1 MAEHTSATDVR
12 DFVVP
17 APAQAEIRDFDCW
30 AVVVGI
36 SKHAAP
42 EIDLRYAARDA
53 QSFSDVL
60 RSPDAGGFRDER
72 LHVLLDH
79 EATTSGLTHAFRTV
93 LKKPAREDLVV
104 IYLACH
110 AVPDP
115 DRPDNLY
122 IVTHD
127 TRPDDIS
134 GTALPMLEVQNAI
147 RRTLHARR
155 VVLLADMCH
164 SGAIGDR
171 YGARAAAD
179 RTHVVN
185 AFLRGVSDA
194 GEGIAMLSAAEANEV
209 AREDREHDKKW
220 DGHGVF
226 THFLLRGL
234 AGEADRSPR
243 DGTVTVGELFDYVR
257 EQVPLATENLQH
269 PAIGPARFDR
279 DLTLAITASKLAI
292 AELSLGRGLRHLA
305 QRWDDDGV
313 FAAAARHLAE
323 SVRMSE
329 RVGGAS
335 ADVYVELALAHLAT
349 SQRSRTDTN
358 AAGRLLA
365 GDERD
370 SGGSAARRRLA
381 RRLQRGAAN
390 ARGGCRQDV
399 GSGGGGRPLP
409 SRARIREGRRPGAG
423 PSSSSSSSRRR
434 SRTMLGRNGRAGR
447 RASSSRERT
456 APPSSIPYGC
466 TSSRS

>member
-370 SGGSAARRRLA
+370 SGAARRLGGASHDDFSEALRTLAAAAAKTSDPAAADARFHLGLAFAKGGDRAQARELLEQFAASFPDDARAEWAGWAARELLA
-381 RRLQRGAAN
+381 RADGT
-390 ARGGCRQDV
+390 
-399 GSGGGGRPLP
+399 SG
-409 SRARIREGRRPGAG
+409 
-423 PSSSSSSSRRR
+423 
-434 SRTMLGRNGRAGR
+434 
-447 RASSSRERT
+447 
-456 APPSSIPYGC
+456 SIPYGC